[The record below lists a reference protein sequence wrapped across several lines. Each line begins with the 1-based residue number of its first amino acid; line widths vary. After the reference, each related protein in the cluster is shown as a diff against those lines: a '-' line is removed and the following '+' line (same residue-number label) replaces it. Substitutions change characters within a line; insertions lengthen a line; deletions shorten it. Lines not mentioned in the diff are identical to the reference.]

1 MNEITRHSGEKDPD
15 CSVQFRTV
23 PASDYSYLNV
33 ASAEPPFIIEQP
45 PDLLYTVNHSV
56 GRDFNGGN
64 PHLHLGYYEIYLFLE
79 GKAGFFLDGKHH
91 QLQPYDLVI
100 IPPNTLHKEDVD
112 LDVDYGRIII
122 HLSQTLLRLLS
133 TAKTDF
139 PSLLQKY
146 DSNYIRLFTKTFGI
160 TPRKYA
166 MANRNGAVFL

>member
-1 MNEITRHSGEKDPD
+1 M
-15 CSVQFRTV
+15 
-23 PASDYSYLNV
+23 
-33 ASAEPPFIIEQP
+33 
-45 PDLLYTVNHSV
+45 
-56 GRDFNGGN
+56 
-64 PHLHLGYYEIYLFLE
+64 
-79 GKAGFFLDGKHH
+79 
-91 QLQPYDLVI
+91 I
-100 IPPNTLHKEDVD
+100 IPPDTLHKEDVD

-160 TPRKYA
+160 APRKYA